1 MHQAS
6 AGIAC
11 WLLDLCVPSAALLSL
26 AFQALRATSGNDL
39 LQLSHV
45 LVDELWAP
53 CVADLRAPVLD
64 SVVAT
69 DASDC
74 KVAAVQTQ
82 LSLKVAQRV
91 WRHSLRKSS
100 WEKLLSELQAWLRA
114 RALVEEELELP
125 RGASPSLPIR
135 SGGAL
140 LAA

>member
-1 MHQAS
+1 MSPWLHSWPGACQHFQAWAPHLHYLPCGCSWLAHQAS

-26 AFQALRATSGNDL
+26 AFQALRATFGNDL

-45 LVDELWAP
+45 LVDVLWAP

-64 SVVAT
+64 SVFAT

-82 LSLKVAQRV
+82 LSLKVA
-91 WRHSLRKSS
+91 
-100 WEKLLSELQAWLRA
+100 
-114 RALVEEELELP
+114 
-125 RGASPSLPIR
+125 
-135 SGGAL
+135 
-140 LAA
+140 